1 MSMDYVRNR
10 IGGYDEIGAG
20 AFGLSIADR
29 TFTSM
34 GAKAGAMASF
44 DIRSGQNTAIRA
56 FGSVAYA
63 RELADTQDV
72 VTAHFFG
79 AADTPFTISNQ
90 LDPEWVSVNAG
101 AEMQVG
107 ANLRASISVTSD
119 MGRGVLSND
128 QAQASLSWRF

>member
-1 MSMDYVRNR
+1 
-10 IGGYDEIGAG
+10 
-20 AFGLSIADR
+20 
-29 TFTSM
+29 M

-44 DIRSGQNTAIRA
+44 DILTGDTSSVRA

-79 AADTPFTISNQ
+79 AADTTFTIANQ
-90 LDPEWVSVNAG
+90 LDPQWVSVNAG
-101 AEMQVG
+101 AEMAVG
-107 ANLRASISVTSD
+107 NNVRASLSVSSE

-128 QAQASLSWRF
+128 QGRFTLSWQF

>member
-1 MSMDYVRNR
+1 MDYVRNQ

-44 DIRSGQNTAIRA
+44 DLHTGETSAIRA

-63 RELADTQDV
+63 RELADSEDV

-90 LDPEWVSVNAG
+90 LDPQWVSVNAG

-107 ANLRASISVTSD
+107 ANLSAAISVTSD